1 MNFQTH
7 ILTAAHCCDAYPISR
22 YSLSIRAGDIDQEL
36 DEGSEQFVA
45 VASVT
50 MHEDFNNPVPFSN
63 DVCWLKL
70 ADSLVFNE

>member
-1 MNFQTH
+1 M
-7 ILTAAHCCDAYPISR
+7 
-22 YSLSIRAGDIDQEL
+22 E
-36 DEGSEQFVA
+36 